1 MVQEFQTEENKLIL
15 VLTFAVVFL
24 VLVSLGLILF
34 FFFSR
39 RKVIEK
45 EREKADLR
53 IEHQQKILQ
62 TSITIQEVE
71 RKRIAQDLH
80 DAISAKLNVVSL
92 TTNVLLADKNIN
104 EKQKD
109 TLEQILDITS
119 TTLES
124 SRKIAHDLLPPILAK
139 FGLKAALEELFEEFS
154 KNTDIDIEY
163 EIEDLRLSG
172 TNQLHVFR
180 ILQEL
185 INNSLRHGKANE
197 LVIHVEETNEG
208 FSLRYQDN
216 GIGFNIED
224 IRKKPGIGIQ
234 NINSRVRILN
244 GEIQI
249 ESSKNKGS
257 LFIIQCIYGE

>member
-15 VLTFAVVFL
+15 VLIFAVIFL

-39 RKVIEK
+39 KKVIQK
-45 EREKADLR
+45 EREKAALQ
-53 IEHQQKILQ
+53 IAHQQKMLQ
-62 TSITIQEVE
+62 SSIETQEVE

-92 TTNVLLADKNIN
+92 STNMLLSDKNVSK
-104 EKQKD
+104 KQKD
-109 TLEQILDITS
+109 TLEQILNITS

-163 EIEDLRLSG
+163 ETEDLNLSG

-185 INNSLRHGKANE
+185 INNSIRHGKAKKLE
-197 LVIHVEETNEG
+197 ISIKESDEG
-208 FSLRYQDN
+208 FTLRFQDN
-216 GIGFNIED
+216 GIGFNIAYVK
-224 IRKKPGIGIQ
+224 KKPGIGIQ

-249 ESSKNKGS
+249 KSSKNKGS
-257 LFIIQCIYGE
+257 LFVIQCKYGE